1 MIQKCTVFL
10 PPCAPWMPASL
21 MWQSVKAP
29 LSGIYT
35 VLMQLRTG
43 FQGGKRTSAAWHYH
57 ALPLWIQKL
66 QSTMR
71 TLLALVV
78 SFSQTLLYRRLN
90 ITNNFP
96 CPLGK
101 KAHTFSLNST
111 RLTRNTVKINSLYGP
126 LTECLYQWGL
136 TVYVRGTT
144 MKLIILP
151 QASRI
156 HVYALQIKHET
167 KLAWY
172 WPSIF

>member
-1 MIQKCTVFL
+1 
-10 PPCAPWMPASL
+10 MPASL

-43 FQGGKRTSAAWHYH
+43 FQGDKRTSAAWHDH

-66 QSTMR
+66 RSTMR

-78 SFSQTLLYRRLN
+78 SFSQTLLYRHLN
-90 ITNNFP
+90 IMNNFP
-96 CPLGK
+96 GPLGK
-101 KAHTFSLNST
+101 KALAFSLNST
-111 RLTRNTVKINSLYGP
+111 HLIIRTFSTGP
-126 LTECLYQWGL
+126 LTKCLYQWGL
-136 TVYVRGTT
+136 TVYLKGKA

-156 HVYALQIKHET
+156 QVYALPKWHDIDKVFF
-167 KLAWY
+167 KVLRR
-172 WPSIF
+172 